1 MCKHNELIGRY
12 TNIIVAYWST
22 VEKMCTCVWSSNNM
36 QTIQAIIAFTLYAV
50 IGYIAKVNAKTI
62 VSVIDHL
69 LRVARGQERES

>member
-1 MCKHNELIGRY
+1 
-12 TNIIVAYWST
+12 
-22 VEKMCTCVWSSNNM
+22 M

-69 LRVARGQERES
+69 LRVARGQERDVSLRLRERKIVMLC